1 MDDMR
6 YLEVL
11 DEIDR
16 ELQQV
21 VVDYNLRMLGVVGKK
36 NLLKIRLEQ
45 NLVLAEIVKKHN
57 RVLRFQ
63 MGEEIE
69 PVAHA
74 GEAVL
79 LGVGGTGA

>member
-1 MDDMR
+1 MR